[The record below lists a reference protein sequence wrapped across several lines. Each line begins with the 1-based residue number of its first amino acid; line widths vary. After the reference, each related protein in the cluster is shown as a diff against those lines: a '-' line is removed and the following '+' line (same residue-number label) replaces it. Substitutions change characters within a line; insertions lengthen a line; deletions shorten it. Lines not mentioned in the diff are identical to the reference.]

1 MEAWMH
7 EQTLA
12 VHAGYERDKQGT
24 MAVPIYQ
31 TTAYAFRDT
40 EHAADLFALKEV
52 GNIYTRLM
60 NPTTDVFE
68 KRFAALEDGAA
79 AVGTASGMAAIFYA
93 VANAAEAGDNIL
105 VAKQVYGGTTTLS
118 GHTIK
123 RFGIETRYF
132 DVTNPSEIELLADEK
147 TKIIIFES
155 ITNPSIDVADIES
168 IVAIADKYGILTCVD
183 NTVATPILCKPLSY
197 GVDIV
202 VHSTSKY
209 TTGQGLALGGIIV
222 ERKGLVGKIKGNR
235 RYAHFNE
242 PDASYHGLV
251 YTDQPLPLFTLRVRL
266 ALLRDLGGAP
276 SPFNSWLHIQGLETL
291 PLRMRQH
298 SNSALAVAEF
308 LESHPKVKKVN
319 YPGLKSSPHYVLAQ
333 KYFKNGMAS
342 GLLSFEV
349 ESREE
354 AQKIAD
360 ATNIFS
366 VVTNI
371 GDSKSIIT
379 HPASTTHQQL
389 SAQELVDAGVPGGL
403 IRLSIGLEDT
413 EDLIAD
419 LKRALK

>member
-1 MEAWMH
+1 MH

-12 VHAGYERDKQGT
+12 IHAGYDKDAMGT

-31 TTAYAFRDT
+31 TTAYEFRDT
-40 EHAADLFALKEV
+40 EHAANLFALKEL

-68 KRFAALEDGAA
+68 KRFAALEGGVAA
-79 AVGTASGMAAIFYA
+79 IGTASGMAAIFYA
-93 VANAAEAGDNIL
+93 IANVAEAGDNII
-105 VAKQVYGGTTTLS
+105 VAKQVYGGTTTLT

-132 DVTNPSEIELLADEK
+132 DVRNPSEIEALVDDK

-155 ITNPSIDVADIES
+155 ITNPSIDVADIDA
-168 IVAIADKYGILTCVD
+168 IVEIAQKHNIITCVD
-183 NTVATPILCKPLSY
+183 NTVGTPVLCKPLAH
-197 GVDIV
+197 GVDLT

-222 ERKGLVGKIKGNR
+222 ERENLVEKIKGNP
-235 RYAHFNE
+235 RYEHFNT
-242 PDASYHGLV
+242 PDESYHGLV
-251 YTDQPLPLFTLRVRL
+251 YSDLPLPLFTLRVRL

-291 PLRMRQH
+291 PLRMKQH
-298 SNSALAVAEF
+298 SSSALAIAEF
-308 LESHPKVKKVN
+308 LETHPKVKKVN
-319 YPGLKSSPHYVLAQ
+319 YPGLKSSKQHALAQ
-333 KYFKNGMAS
+333 KYFKEGMAS

-349 ESREE
+349 ESKEE
-354 AQKIAD
+354 AQAIAD
-360 ATNIFS
+360 ATEIFS
-366 VVTNI
+366 VVVNI

-389 SAQELVDAGVPGGL
+389 SDKELIEAGIPGGL
-403 IRLSIGLEDT
+403 VRLSVGLEDT
-413 EDLIAD
+413 QDLIEDL
-419 LKRALK
+419 KKALG